1 MEALTPETIFIE
13 TLLITA
19 VCVAALTAIIAWI
32 CFAIKARKFK
42 KAFDAAEVGDV
53 YVRKEDENNPFV
65 SRRYYV
71 YISKKGVSQKGVRWV
86 LYKTVRSDSPSDL
99 NWNHFHEWYVKV
111 DKSVEEIRKE
121 LFETTN

>member
-1 MEALTPETIFIE
+1 METLTSETIFID

-19 VCVAALTAIIAWI
+19 VCIAALTAIIAWI
-32 CFAIKARKFK
+32 CFAIKARKLK

-53 YVRKEDENNPFV
+53 YVRKEDESNPFV

-71 YISKKGVSQKGVRWV
+71 YISKKGVSENGTRWV
-86 LYKTVRSDSPSDL
+86 LYKTVRSDTPCDL
-99 NWNHFHEWYVKV
+99 KWENFHEWYVRV

-121 LFETTN
+121 LFETIN

>member
-19 VCVAALTAIIAWI
+19 VCIAALTAIIAWTYS
-32 CFAIKARKFK
+32 AIKARKLK

-53 YVRKEDENNPFV
+53 YVRKEDEGNPFV
-65 SRRYYV
+65 GRRYYV
-71 YISKKGVSQKGVRWV
+71 YISKKGVSEKGVRWI
-86 LYKTVRSDSPSDL
+86 LYKTVRSGTPSDL
-99 NWNHFHEWYVKV
+99 NWNNFHEWYVRV